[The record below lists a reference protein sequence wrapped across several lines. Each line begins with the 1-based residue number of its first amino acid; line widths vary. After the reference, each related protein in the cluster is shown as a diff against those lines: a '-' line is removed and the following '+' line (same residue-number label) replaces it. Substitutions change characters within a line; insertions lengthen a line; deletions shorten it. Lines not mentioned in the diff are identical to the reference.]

1 MDLPLSIV
9 IVLYVA
15 AAALPSA
22 GVALALAPIAKELK
36 HRRSLGLPDED
47 GPRLVDLNRL
57 IATPMQRR
65 RLVYRDMA
73 LVISGLVCGA
83 VASIWSLF
91 L

>member
-1 MDLPLSIV
+1 MDLSLTIV
-9 IVLYVA
+9 IALYVA

-22 GVALALAPIAKELK
+22 GLALALAPIAAELR
-36 HRRSLGLPDED
+36 HRRSLGLPKEDE
-47 GPRLVDLNRL
+47 PRLVDLNRL

-73 LVISGLVCGA
+73 LVVTGLAFGA

-91 L
+91 I